1 MNNNDKELLQ
11 QLEKKIG
18 YHFQDYSLLKQ
29 ALTHS
34 SYANEKKIQKLKD
47 YERMEFLGDAVLE
60 LVTSEYLYL
69 ENTNRLEGEM
79 TKLRSTYV
87 CEPALAFCAREIAL
101 GQFIYCGKGESR
113 TGGKDRDSILSDC
126 MEAIIGAIYLDGGLE
141 QAKKFIHRGI
151 LTDLEN
157 KRLFYDSKSSL
168 QEMVQ
173 GKRKQPIAYRL
184 TGESGPEHEK
194 CFQVEVLV
202 GDVVVGS
209 GSGKSKKIAE
219 QNAAYQ
225 AILQL
230 KKEKA

>member
-1 MNNNDKELLQ
+1 MKELEILQ
-11 QLEKKIG
+11 QLESELG
-18 YHFQDYSLLKQ
+18 YHFKDAVLLKQ

-47 YERMEFLGDAVLE
+47 YERIEFLGDAVLE

-69 ENTNRLEGEM
+69 EDEERLEGEM

-87 CEPALAFCAREIAL
+87 CEPSLAFCARELEL
-101 GQFIYCGKGESR
+101 GKYIYCGKGESQ

-126 MEAIIGAIYLDGGLE
+126 MEAIIGAIFLDGGFE
-141 QAKKFIHRGI
+141 DAKKFIHNRI

-173 GKRKQPIAYRL
+173 GKGKESIAYQL
-184 TGESGPEHEK
+184 VSENGPEHAK
-194 CFQVEVLV
+194 CFQVNVLIGKRIV
-202 GDVVVGS
+202 GA

-225 AILQL
+225 AILQM
-230 KKEKA
+230 KKGEI

>member
-1 MNNNDKELLQ
+1 MLQ
-11 QLEKKIG
+11 QLEEKLG
-18 YHFQDYSLLKQ
+18 YHFQDSALLKQ

-34 SYANEKKIQKLKD
+34 SYANEKKVLKIKD

-60 LVTSEYLYL
+60 LVASEYLYL
-69 ENTNRLEGEM
+69 DYVEYLEGEM
-79 TKLRSTYV
+79 TKLRSAYV
-87 CEPALAFCAREIAL
+87 CEPSLAFCARELEL
-101 GQFIYCGKGESR
+101 GKYIYCGKGESR
-113 TGGKDRDSILSDC
+113 TGGNDRDSILADC

-141 QAKKFIHRGI
+141 SAKNFIQHSV

-173 GKRKQPIAYRL
+173 GSGKQSIRYDL
-184 TGESGPEHEK
+184 INESGPEHKK
-194 CFQVEVLV
+194 CFHINVLV
-202 GDVVVGS
+202 GERIVGT

-225 AILQL
+225 AILQI
-230 KKEKA
+230 KKEEV